1 MLRLQT
7 QNTMSPQHHR
17 GCMEVV
23 HKVVMVNSKSGSVV
37 KVLSKNNETN
47 LFHVQMLLS
56 RYLETAVFKS
66 CMITWIHLVTI
77 YHKLTVYS
85 HRWRA
90 SQLGMIWIT
99 LYINS
104 LVVFWIWHAL
114 LFVADCSDRIWLTH
128 DLPWLAPFPSQC
140 LKVQGFPSIRK
151 QCQHQLWKV
160 APILDGNQRQSNL
173 PHTNLALTHHH
184 FRKTANIFI
193 RAIYLKPAQ
202 FSLVPVWTLA
212 PTRWRHLR
220 KLAKFLLHHQD

>member
-1 MLRLQT
+1 MCRCCCQDILNCSVQKLRDYL
-7 QNTMSPQHHR
+7 
-17 GCMEVV
+17 
-23 HKVVMVNSKSGSVV
+23 KSSGD
-37 KVLSKNNETN
+37 
-47 LFHVQMLLS
+47 
-56 RYLETAVFKS
+56 Y
-66 CMITWIHLVTI
+66 IYI
-77 YHKLTVYS
+77 YHNIYYVYIIYKLILTVYS

-193 RAIYLKPAQ
+193 ESYTGTQETQLHVMWPSETCLV
-202 FSLVPVWTLA
+202 FSGPSMNFGPDPLTPLEKVGQIPVSPSRLT
-212 PTRWRHLR
+212 P
-220 KLAKFLLHHQD
+220 FSCQC